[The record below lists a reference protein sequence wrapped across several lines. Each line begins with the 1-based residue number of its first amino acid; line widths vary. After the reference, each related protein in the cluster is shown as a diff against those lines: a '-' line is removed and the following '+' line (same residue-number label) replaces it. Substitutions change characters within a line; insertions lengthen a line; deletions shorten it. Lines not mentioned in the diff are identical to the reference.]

1 MVSTPHPTPI
11 LTLKQNTMTAAEK
24 AKQYFENNKETKE
37 LFATSD
43 GFLFLLKKDAQNHAQ
58 TLDDSAVE
66 SYNSSDLLDESDV
79 SDNSDEDKGEGNDS
93 TDTNILQL
101 GKKKLEKAISSIED
115 VDLLETLILQEENE
129 QNRSEVLT
137 LIADRIETLKNQ
149 A

>member
-1 MVSTPHPTPI
+1 MVSTPLPTPI

-58 TLDDSAVE
+58 TLDNSAVE
-66 SYNSSDLLDESDV
+66 SYNSSDLLDESD
-79 SDNSDEDKGEGNDS
+79 DEQTRDVDPTS
-93 TDTNILQL
+93 PDVLQL
-101 GKKKLEKAISSIED
+101 GKKKLEKAIMTIED
-115 VDLLETLILQEENE
+115 IGLLEALILQEENE
-129 QNRSEVLT
+129 QNRSEVLS
-137 LIADRIETLKNQ
+137 LLADRIETLKNQ

>member
-1 MVSTPHPTPI
+1 
-11 LTLKQNTMTAAEK
+11 MTTAEK

-66 SYNSSDLLDESDV
+66 SYNSSDLLDESD
-79 SDNSDEDKGEGNDS
+79 DEQTGDVDPTS
-93 TDTNILQL
+93 PDILQL
-101 GKKKLEKAISSIED
+101 GKKKLEKAITSIKD

-129 QNRSEVLT
+129 QNRSEVLS
-137 LIADRIETLKNQ
+137 LLADRIETLKNQ

>member
-1 MVSTPHPTPI
+1 
-11 LTLKQNTMTAAEK
+11 MTAAEK

-58 TLDDSAVE
+58 TLDNSAVE
-66 SYNSSDLLDESDV
+66 SYNSSDLLDESD
-79 SDNSDEDKGEGNDS
+79 DEQTGDVDPTS
-93 TDTNILQL
+93 PDILQL
-101 GKKKLEKAISSIED
+101 GKKKLEKAITSIED

-129 QNRSEVLT
+129 QNRSEVLS
-137 LIADRIETLKNQ
+137 LLADRIETLKNQ

>member
-1 MVSTPHPTPI
+1 
-11 LTLKQNTMTAAEK
+11 MTTAEK
-24 AKQYFENNKETKE
+24 AKQYFEENKATKE

-66 SYNSSDLLDESDV
+66 SYNSSDLLDESD
-79 SDNSDEDKGEGNDS
+79 DEQTGDVDPTS
-93 TDTNILQL
+93 PDILQL
-101 GKKKLEKAISSIED
+101 VKKKLEKAITSIED

-129 QNRSEVLT
+129 QNRSEVLS
-137 LIADRIETLKNQ
+137 LLADRIETLKNQ

>member
-1 MVSTPHPTPI
+1 
-11 LTLKQNTMTAAEK
+11 MTTAEK

-58 TLDDSAVE
+58 TLDSSAVE
-66 SYNSSDLLDESDV
+66 SYNSSDLLDESD
-79 SDNSDEDKGEGNDS
+79 DEQTGDVDPTS
-93 TDTNILQL
+93 PDILQL
-101 GKKKLEKAISSIED
+101 GKKKLEKAITSIED

-129 QNRSEVLT
+129 QNRSEVLS
-137 LIADRIETLKNQ
+137 LLADRIETLKNQ

>member
-1 MVSTPHPTPI
+1 MVSIPHPTPI
-11 LTLKQNTMTAAEK
+11 LTLKQNTMTTVEK

-58 TLDDSAVE
+58 TLDDSTVE
-66 SYNSSDLLDESDV
+66 SYNSSDLLDELDDS
-79 SDNSDEDKGEGNDS
+79 EGANQGDP
-93 TDTNILQL
+93 TDILQL
-101 GKKKLEKAISSIED
+101 SKKKLEKAITSIED

-129 QNRSEVLT
+129 QNRSEVLS
-137 LIADRIETLKNQ
+137 LLADRIETLKNQ

>member
-1 MVSTPHPTPI
+1 
-11 LTLKQNTMTAAEK
+11 MTTTEK
-24 AKQYFENNKETKE
+24 VKQYFENNKETKE

-58 TLDDSAVE
+58 TLDDNTVE
-66 SYNSSDLLDESDV
+66 SYNSSDLLDESD
-79 SDNSDEDKGEGNDS
+79 DEQTGDVDPTS
-93 TDTNILQL
+93 PDILQL
-101 GKKKLEKAISSIED
+101 GKKKLEKAITSIED

-137 LIADRIETLKNQ
+137 LLADRIETLKNQ

>member
-1 MVSTPHPTPI
+1 
-11 LTLKQNTMTAAEK
+11 MTAAEK

-58 TLDDSAVE
+58 TLDDSVVE
-66 SYNSSDLLDESDV
+66 SYNFSDLLDESD
-79 SDNSDEDKGEGNDS
+79 DEQTRDVDPTS
-93 TDTNILQL
+93 PDVLQL
-101 GKKKLEKAISSIED
+101 GKKKLEKAITSIED

-137 LIADRIETLKNQ
+137 LLADRIETLKNQ

>member
-1 MVSTPHPTPI
+1 
-11 LTLKQNTMTAAEK
+11 MTTTEK
-24 AKQYFENNKETKE
+24 VKQYFENNKETKE

-66 SYNSSDLLDESDV
+66 SYNSSDLLDESD
-79 SDNSDEDKGEGNDS
+79 DEQTGDVDPTS
-93 TDTNILQL
+93 PDILQL
-101 GKKKLEKAISSIED
+101 GKKKLEKAITSIED

-129 QNRSEVLT
+129 QNRSEVLS
-137 LIADRIETLKNQ
+137 LLADRIETLKNQ

>member
-1 MVSTPHPTPI
+1 
-11 LTLKQNTMTAAEK
+11 MTTAEK

-58 TLDDSAVE
+58 TLDDNTVE
-66 SYNSSDLLDESDV
+66 SYNSSDLLDESD
-79 SDNSDEDKGEGNDS
+79 DEQTGDVDPTS
-93 TDTNILQL
+93 PDILQL
-101 GKKKLEKAISSIED
+101 GKKKLEKAITSIED

-129 QNRSEVLT
+129 QNRSEVLS
-137 LIADRIETLKNQ
+137 LLADRIETLKNQ

>member
-1 MVSTPHPTPI
+1 
-11 LTLKQNTMTAAEK
+11 MTTTEK
-24 AKQYFENNKETKE
+24 VKQYFENNKETKE

-66 SYNSSDLLDESDV
+66 SYNSSDLLNESD
-79 SDNSDEDKGEGNDS
+79 DEQTGDVDPTS
-93 TDTNILQL
+93 PDILQL
-101 GKKKLEKAISSIED
+101 GKKKLEKAITSIED

-129 QNRSEVLT
+129 QNRSEVLS
-137 LIADRIETLKNQ
+137 LLADRIETLKNQ

>member
-1 MVSTPHPTPI
+1 
-11 LTLKQNTMTAAEK
+11 MTTAEK

-37 LFATSD
+37 LFTTSD

-66 SYNSSDLLDESDV
+66 SYNSSDLLDESD
-79 SDNSDEDKGEGNDS
+79 DEQTGDVDPTS
-93 TDTNILQL
+93 PDILQL
-101 GKKKLEKAISSIED
+101 VKKKLEKAITSIED

-129 QNRSEVLT
+129 QNRSEVLS
-137 LIADRIETLKNQ
+137 LLADRIETLKNQ

>member
-1 MVSTPHPTPI
+1 
-11 LTLKQNTMTAAEK
+11 MTTTEK
-24 AKQYFENNKETKE
+24 VKQYFENNKETKE

-66 SYNSSDLLDESDV
+66 SYNSSDLLDESD
-79 SDNSDEDKGEGNDS
+79 DEQTGDVDPTS
-93 TDTNILQL
+93 PDILQL
-101 GKKKLEKAISSIED
+101 GKKKLEKAITSIKD

-129 QNRSEVLT
+129 QNRSEVLS
-137 LIADRIETLKNQ
+137 LLADRIETLKNQ

>member
-1 MVSTPHPTPI
+1 
-11 LTLKQNTMTAAEK
+11 MTAAEI

-58 TLDDSAVE
+58 TLDNSAVE
-66 SYNSSDLLDESDV
+66 SYNSSDLLDESD
-79 SDNSDEDKGEGNDS
+79 DEQTGDVDPTS
-93 TDTNILQL
+93 PDILQL
-101 GKKKLEKAISSIED
+101 SKKKLEKAIASIED

-137 LIADRIETLKNQ
+137 LIADRIETIKNQ

>member
-66 SYNSSDLLDESDV
+66 SYNSSDLLDESD
-79 SDNSDEDKGEGNDS
+79 DEQTGDVDPTS
-93 TDTNILQL
+93 PDILQL
-101 GKKKLEKAISSIED
+101 GKKKLEKAITSIED

-137 LIADRIETLKNQ
+137 LLADRIETLKNQ